1 MKKRT
6 KRKVY
11 PLFNPITHAI
21 AGALVTDNEILD
33 KFRLLELTSIESFR
47 TGTATRVDW
56 ENLAR
61 MMNVCEV
68 SAEMGIGAE
77 ALPSCQCLQ
86 KALIEAQERFKKIG
100 RYGLS
105 GVGLKAAK
113 DVFEY
118 IDLQRTSIARSEFE
132 KVIEKTYNRMKSKP
146 NYVELA

>member
-1 MKKRT
+1 MRKKT
-6 KRKVY
+6 KRKIY
-11 PLFNPITHAI
+11 PLFNPIQHAI
-21 AGALVTDNEILD
+21 AGALITDNEILD

-77 ALPSCQCLQ
+77 ALPACQCLQ

-132 KVIEKTYNRMKSKP
+132 KVIERTYNRMKSKP

>member
-1 MKKRT
+1 MRKKT
-6 KRKVY
+6 KRKIY

-21 AGALVTDNEILD
+21 AGALVTDDEILN

-56 ENLAR
+56 DNLAR
-61 MMNVCEV
+61 MMNVCEM
-68 SAEMGIGAE
+68 SAKMGIGAE
-77 ALPSCQCLQ
+77 ALPYCQTLQ
-86 KALIEAQERFKKIG
+86 KALIEAQERFKRIG

-105 GVGLKAAK
+105 GEGLKAAK

-132 KVIEKTYNRMKSKP
+132 KVIEKTYNRMKSRP
-146 NYVELA
+146 SDVVAI

>member
-6 KRKVY
+6 KRKIY
-11 PLFNPITHAI
+11 PLYNPITHAI
-21 AGALVTDNEILD
+21 AGALITDNEILD

-86 KALIEAQERFKKIG
+86 KALVEAQERFKKIG
-100 RYGLS
+100 RYGLT
-105 GVGLKAAK
+105 GTGLKAAK

-132 KVIEKTYNRMKSKP
+132 KVIERTYNKMKTKP
-146 NYVELA
+146 NFMELA